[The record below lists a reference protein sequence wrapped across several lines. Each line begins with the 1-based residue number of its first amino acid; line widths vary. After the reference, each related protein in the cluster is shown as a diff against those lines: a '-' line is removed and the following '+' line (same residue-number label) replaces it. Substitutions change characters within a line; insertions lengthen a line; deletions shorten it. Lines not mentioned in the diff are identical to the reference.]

1 MSRQNLPPSLHQA
14 DQERLREMVVTSEA
28 ESYRHMPEHT
38 RTQLMGFLKK
48 IGIQEH
54 RILLLGMLIGDQ
66 KPDLL
71 SIKKLA
77 ELVDQI
83 RGEVLSITMLEA
95 QKKQPKAAPIKSAVL
110 SNPKRILTPTEL
122 MERFD
127 ALGVDFFESIMH
139 WENFYEENP
148 FARAVNKATGKPKY
162 ELTIP
167 PVSLEAMEAFEQAFR
182 AKTIDRI
189 MIDDGRIPDGKTLKI
204 YDPKVLRRFQQ
215 MYKFRHRSDAED
227 FINRSTQI
235 PPGVR
240 VVGYS
245 SDGKVFEPREHQKCF
260 LEQKP
265 AGAFATTMGLGTYI
279 RLTKFL
285 EQKDPDYLPSLTTYT
300 VVGSGRLTDRT
311 VLLNNI
317 TSANKALTIGPD
329 PQDVRMR
336 HIIEIGPEI
345 TELNHQFTAP
355 IVIVAPGST
364 KNSGTNTP
372 EFYYKGDTLP
382 APSDNET
389 DDDIPF

>member
-1 MSRQNLPPSLHQA
+1 MSRQNLPSSLDQT

-28 ESYRHMPEHT
+28 ESYRHMPEQT

-54 RILLLGMLIGDQ
+54 RVLLLGMLIGDQ
-66 KPDLL
+66 KPDIL

-95 QKKQPKAAPIKSAVL
+95 QKKQPKAAPAKAAVL
-110 SNPKRILTPTEL
+110 PNPKRVLAPTEL

-127 ALGVDFFESIMH
+127 ALGIDFFETIMH
-139 WENFYEENP
+139 WENFYEESP
-148 FARAVNKATGKPKY
+148 FARAVNKATGKQKY

-167 PVSLEAMEAFEQAFR
+167 PVSVEAMEAFEQAFR
-182 AKTIDRI
+182 AKKIDRI

-204 YDPKVLRRFQQ
+204 YDPKVLKRFQQ
-215 MYKFRHRSDAED
+215 THKFRHRSEAED
-227 FINRSTQI
+227 FINRTTQI
-235 PPGVR
+235 SPEVR

-245 SDGKVFEPREHQKCF
+245 SDGKVFAPRERQKCF

-265 AGAFATTMGLGTYI
+265 AGAFETTMGLGTYI

-311 VLLNNI
+311 VQLNNI
-317 TSANKALTIGPD
+317 TSTNKALTIGPD
-329 PQDVRMR
+329 PQDTRMR
-336 HIIEIGPEI
+336 HIVEIGPEI
-345 TELNHQFTAP
+345 TELDDKFTAP
-355 IVIVAPGST
+355 IVIVAPGKPKDT
-364 KNSGTNTP
+364 GTNAL
-372 EFYYKGDTLP
+372 ELYYKGDTLP